1 MSNKISWL
9 AGLGFLVC
17 SFPQCLAAQQYGVS
31 AHTLSN
37 GTRILVHEDH
47 DIPDAVLTLF
57 FRIGSRN
64 ERPGITGISHFFE
77 HMMFNG
83 ARKYGPKQ
91 FDIVMERNGGSNNA
105 YTAHDVTVYTDW
117 FPSDRLELIMGME
130 ADRIQYLSFDPKM
143 VESERNVVRN
153 ERLMKVDNRN
163 SGLLLEQ
170 LEATAFLVH
179 PYRRPVLGWA
189 ADINAWTVQDLETQ
203 FHKGYAPNNCVLV
216 AAGDVT
222 DAEVLRLAKEYF
234 ERIPSHEP
242 PPPVRVREPEQ
253 LGERRV
259 LLRRPAELP
268 LEYFAY
274 HVPPTNGP
282 EHPAVSVLA
291 SVLAAGASSRLSRRL
306 VDRDQLALSVSHW
319 NEISL
324 DPGLLVFSIQPKSG
338 VDPERVERA
347 FRQEVARV
355 RQGGITAK
363 ELEKAKNELLTS
375 HFERMKTNSGFA
387 ELLGEYEIYFG
398 DYRRLF
404 TAAQEMERVSA
415 ADVRRAADRYLTSKN
430 LTVAT
435 LIPEKQET
443 SE

>member
-1 MSNKISWL
+1 M
-9 AGLGFLVC
+9 
-17 SFPQCLAAQQYGVS
+17 
-31 AHTLSN
+31 
-37 GTRILVHEDH
+37 RILVHEDH
-47 DIPDAVLTLF
+47 DIPNAVLSLF

-105 YTAHDVTVYTDW
+105 YTTRDVTVYTDW

-130 ADRIQYLSFDPKM
+130 ADRMEYLSFDPKM

-153 ERLMKVDNRN
+153 ERLMTVDNSN

-170 LEATAFLVH
+170 LEAMAFMVH

-189 ADINAWTVQDLETQ
+189 ADINSWTVQDLEQQ
-203 FHKGYAPNNCVLV
+203 FHKGYAPNNCVLA

-222 DAEVLRLAKEYF
+222 DAEVLRLARQYF
-234 ERIPSHEP
+234 EPIPSHEP
-242 PPPVRVREPEQ
+242 PLPVRIREPEQ

-274 HVPPTNGP
+274 HVPRAGDP

-291 SVLAAGASSRLSRRL
+291 SVLAAGASSRLASRL
-306 VDRDQLALSVSHW
+306 VDHDQLALSVSHW

-355 RQGGITAK
+355 RQAGITAK

-387 ELLGEYEIYFG
+387 DLMGEYELYFG

-415 ADVRRAADRYLTSKN
+415 ADVERAANRYLTSKN

-435 LIPEKQET
+435 LIPENQET